1 MYLEDFKNRVLPVK
15 NKLYRFALRF
25 LQDED
30 EAKDIVQ
37 EVFLK
42 IWNKKETMHEYQ
54 NMEAWCMTM
63 TRNLCLDKIKSK
75 QYQASR
81 MKVAVDIKLED
92 QSPYE
97 QVAIN
102 DTMQQVESLIV
113 HLPEKQRMV
122 FELRDIGGHT
132 YQEICEMTELDMNQ
146 VKVNLFRARKYLR
159 DKLQN
164 TEAYGLQ

>member
-30 EAKDIVQ
+30 DAKDMVQ

-42 IWNKKETMHEYQ
+42 IWNKKESMHQYQ
-54 NMEAWCMTM
+54 NMEAWCMTL

-81 MKVAVDIKLED
+81 MKVSAEVKLDE
-92 QSPYE
+92 QTPYE
-97 QVAIN
+97 KAAVN
-102 DTMQQVESLIV
+102 DTMRNVENLILQ
-113 HLPEKQRMV
+113 LPEKQKLV
-122 FELRDIGGHT
+122 FELRDVGGHS
-132 YQEICEMTELDMNQ
+132 YQEICEMTKLDMNQ
-146 VKVNLFRARKYLR
+146 VKVYLFRARKYLR

-164 TEAYGLQ
+164 TEAYGL